1 MNTAAPPPPLSQLH
15 RTLAEDAA
23 DKRPTDTADQGPSS
37 LGSSL
42 GQRLYPWDS
51 KDVQPALK
59 ELVDS
64 KWHEVQLGGTA
75 KWGED
80 SVTTPGSKALIAGC
94 GRGYDAAFF
103 AARGLV
109 SLGLDLSPIAVQ
121 AAQVLYE
128 ATENAPKD
136 VEFRAADFFKFPP
149 PVAGF
154 DLAYDYTFFCAIPP
168 KLRQLWA
175 DRYAQVIR
183 KGGVLITLMFP
194 IGQSAINVCY
204 PSFVNP
210 PANNDVTIRFCARQT
225 GRKWGPPYSV
235 PEKLYDQYLNK
246 NFEKVYSETPGVS
259 MEERRGREKMAV
271 WKRR

>member
-1 MNTAAPPPPLSQLH
+1 MNTATPPLPLSQLH
-15 RTLAEDAA
+15 RILAQDAA
-23 DKRPTDTADQGPSS
+23 DKHPSPTDTADQGWDRAWAT
-37 LGSSL
+37 GCT
-42 GQRLYPWDS
+42 PWDS

-64 KWHEVQLGGTA
+64 NWHKVQLGDVA

-94 GRGYDAAFF
+94 GRV
-103 AARGLV
+103 RVRRHLLRCPGLD
-109 SLGLDLSPIAVQ
+109 SLGLDLSPTAIK
-121 AAQVLYE
+121 AAQDLYK
-128 ATENAPKD
+128 ATENAPKN

-168 KLRQLWA
+168 ELRQSWA
-175 DRYAQVIR
+175 DRYAQIIR

-194 IGQSAINVCY
+194 IDGDRS
-204 PSFVNP
+204 
-210 PANNDVTIRFCARQT
+210 
-225 GRKWGPPYSV
+225 WGPPFSV
-235 PEKLYDQYLNK
+235 SEEMYDQYLSRS
-246 NFEKVYSETPGVS
+246 FEKIHSENPGAS
-259 MEERRGREKMAV
+259 MEERKGREKMAV